1 MQGRRPGARS
11 VSPTTSRRRPR
22 GAVTW
27 IDRDRALVARDRPDG
42 GIAISAVDRDR
53 AERTVYLGRVACEI
67 GDRDRL
73 VIMGPG
79 PLRTELEREYV
90 VTYRRPDRLLDV
102 EPAAEMTEAEL
113 VRRLDELNG
122 RS

>member
-1 MQGRRPGARS
+1 MQGRRPGARI

-113 VRRLDELNG
+113 IRRLDELDG
-122 RS
+122 RA

>member
-1 MQGRRPGARS
+1 MQGRRPGARI
-11 VSPTTSRRRPR
+11 VSSTASRRRPR

-27 IDRDRALVARDRPDG
+27 IDRDRALVARERSDG
-42 GIAISAVDRDR
+42 GIAISAVDRERADR
-53 AERTVYLGRVACEI
+53 TAYLGRVAREI

-90 VTYRRPDRLLDV
+90 VTYRRPDRLVDV

-113 VRRLDELNG
+113 IRRLDELDG

>member
-1 MQGRRPGARS
+1 MQGRRPGARI

-79 PLRTELEREYV
+79 QLRTELEREYV

-113 VRRLDELNG
+113 IRRLDELDG
-122 RS
+122 RA